1 MQDSGQ
7 AAMVP
12 ARGVGPVS
20 PKRWNGKC
28 GAWLF
33 LMKREVFPV
42 KILLWIVGIFALIG
56 MLVVG
61 GCFKLVF

>member
-7 AAMVP
+7 AAIAVARAGDPVP
-12 ARGVGPVS
+12 
-20 PKRWNGKC
+20 PKRWNSKS

-33 LMKREVFPV
+33 LMKREVLLV

>member
-1 MQDSGQ
+1 M
-7 AAMVP
+7 
-12 ARGVGPVS
+12 
-20 PKRWNGKC
+20 RWNSANA
-28 GAWLF
+28 AWLF
-33 LMKREVFPV
+33 LMKREVLLV